1 MEEKGTRL
9 IVLAQRAELEFS
21 LEFSV
26 ANWTWIE
33 FFLSFYISEFS
44 QRRKTSLVASAEC
57 KLVWYAALLKL
68 FWVDRKSSKE
78 LHSLQFISS
87 STIWSNL
94 FHKSSRSLALNCEK
108 RKRRLQKKERIEHS
122 GLISGKS
129 KRSFGVA
136 IFIKGRRVVGS
147 CQ

>member
-9 IVLAQRAELEFS
+9 IFLAQRAELEFS
-21 LEFSV
+21 WVLRSELNL
-26 ANWTWIE
+26 NWV
-33 FFLSFYISEFS
+33 FLSFYISEFS